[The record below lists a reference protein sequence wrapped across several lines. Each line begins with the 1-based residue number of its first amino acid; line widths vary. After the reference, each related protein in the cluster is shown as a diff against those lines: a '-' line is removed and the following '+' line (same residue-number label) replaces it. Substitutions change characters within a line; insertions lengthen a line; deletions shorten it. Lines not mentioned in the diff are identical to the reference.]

1 MLNEPKGGIKM
12 YDIEK
17 AMNLYRTKVKEDEN
31 FAEKVVETFAD
42 IMPSEFAK
50 YMYEC
55 EYGCHIVEKDMYD
68 KAISYLRWSDKDGTG
83 AKWDVATIEKLA
95 DINFEKAKFTKYDY
109 AYIVNMLWS
118 DFCHIF
124 TDSDYYLKMAKAYLT
139 DEDYPGTPEERAY
152 KNAVKRICYFEHKK

>member
-1 MLNEPKGGIKM
+1 
-12 YDIEK
+12 
-17 AMNLYRTKVKEDEN
+17 
-31 FAEKVVETFAD
+31 
-42 IMPSEFAK
+42 
-50 YMYEC
+50 MYES

-68 KAISYLRWSDKDGTG
+68 EAISYLVWSDEEGTG
-83 AKWDVATIEKLA
+83 AKWEVETIVKLV
-95 DINFEKAKFTKYDY
+95 DINFDKSKFTKLDY
-109 AYIVNMLWS
+109 AYVVNMLYS